1 MEIRIDKNIYS
12 KEVLLKTAYS
22 FTDRAYLHLSQDENS
37 WIITWT
43 NMPNKD
49 VNPELFENEMISQ
62 QLRAELVSKT
72 TDIRKLL
79 LARAFASSALEMNV
93 TGKNESEGERTEP
106 IDEETEE
113 DEGKILKGWFD
124 E

>member
-37 WIITWT
+37 WIITWM

-49 VNPELFENEMISQ
+49 VKPEIFENEMISQ

-93 TGKNESEGERTEP
+93 TGKYESEGERTEP
-106 IDEETEE
+106 IDEETEG